1 MPSPITASTTR
12 PTPLLELEAKFAGE
26 KVDLPPMGSFPATG
40 HLFDRAT
47 VLAVVAACAAER
59 PLLLRGEPGV
69 GKSQLAQAAAFMLG
83 RHLLTSVIQP
93 RTEYQDLLWSFDY
106 TERLGQ
112 AQLLSLQKN
121 LADAEGLLDAKKF
134 ISPGPLWWALNWEHA
149 QKHANV
155 SGYRP
160 NPTPDN
166 KPPANGVV
174 LLIDEID
181 KADID
186 LPNGLLEVLGN
197 GAFNVP
203 WLDEAVK
210 PDVGLGRHKPLFI
223 ITSNDGRELPQAF
236 MRRCIVHEMRLPKEP
251 KNHLIQIGQAQFE
264 GKIGLPVLEKA
275 ADLLLADRDAGSAER
290 GRVGQA
296 EYLDLLRTLANLTQ
310 PNYDAQVQDDYLEK
324 LNGFILK
331 KHGIA

>member
-1 MPSPITASTTR
+1 MSNPVSNLPAI
-12 PTPLLELEAKFAGE
+12 PLHELEATFADKKFE
-26 KVDLPPMGSFPATG
+26 LPPMGSFPATG

-47 VLAVVAACAAER
+47 VLAVVAACGAER

-112 AQLLSLQKN
+112 AQLLSLQKKV
-121 LADAEGLLDAKKF
+121 ADAAGALDAKKF
-134 ISPGPLWWALNWEHA
+134 ISPGPVWWALNWEHA

-166 KPPANGVV
+166 LPPANGVV

-210 PDVGLGRHKPLFI
+210 PAAGPGRHKPLII

-236 MRRCIVHEMRLPKEP
+236 TRRCIVHEMRLPEEP
-251 KNHLIQIGQAQFE
+251 RAHLIQIGQAQFA
-264 GKIGLPVLEKA
+264 GKIGLAVLEKA
-275 ADLLLADRDAGSAER
+275 ADLLLADREEGSAER

-310 PNYDAQVQDDYLEK
+310 PQYDPEVQDEYLEK
-324 LNGFILK
+324 LNCFILK
-331 KHGIA
+331 KHGSA